1 MLLGLLTQFP
11 ANLQLR
17 SNPSEHNF
25 DSLSQIRAE
34 NTFRDEGQVYAI
46 NEYLLSVF
54 EFDMHK

>member
-25 DSLSQIRAE
+25 DSLSQIRE
-34 NTFRDEGQVYAI
+34 LKT
-46 NEYLLSVF
+46 LSETKVKS
-54 EFDMHK
+54 MP